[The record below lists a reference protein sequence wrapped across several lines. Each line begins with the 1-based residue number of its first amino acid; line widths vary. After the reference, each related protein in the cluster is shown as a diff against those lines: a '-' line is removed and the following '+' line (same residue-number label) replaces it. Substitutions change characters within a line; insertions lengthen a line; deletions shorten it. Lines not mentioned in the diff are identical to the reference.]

1 MGFYYSTKS
10 LSPAGKQ
17 QNKNKYESNP
27 SNNFLKDIP
36 QDFLNWFSG
45 FSDGEANFLISIDR
59 GYVRFRFKI
68 YLHIDDIE
76 VLNTIKSKLNIGRVT
91 IESTFF

>member
-36 QDFLNWFSG
+36 QDFLN
-45 FSDGEANFLISIDR
+45 
-59 GYVRFRFKI
+59 
-68 YLHIDDIE
+68 
-76 VLNTIKSKLNIGRVT
+76 
-91 IESTFF
+91 